1 MNLSQQ
7 ELNALLQSCKE
18 TMLEYEQT
26 IEAAQKVIELQNQ
39 NNKHLK
45 TIIQKQESLIENLK
59 HQIQINNLIY
69 K

>member
-1 MNLSQQ
+1 MNLSEQ
-7 ELNALLQSCKE
+7 ELNAILQSCKE

-45 TIIQKQESLIENLK
+45 TIIQKQEILIEQLK
-59 HQIQINNLIY
+59 HQIQINNLL